1 MEQTRTVATFADAD
15 RANTAADALRDA
27 DIDADLE
34 ERHAPVE
41 DDADGTGATG
51 VAVRV
56 GRDDEDRAREILE
69 SEFDNL
75 PEEGGAEWG
84 DENPFSDT
92 NPEEEEQW
100 EEMTEG
106 LHCPECGSKNV
117 GLGSPLF
124 QAVGTALVISF
135 AAVFVIPSGYRQYGI
150 ALWGIILAAFLLGL
164 GLRKFPLVCKE
175 CGHIGNRPEFD
186 PTTD

>member
-1 MEQTRTVATFADAD
+1 MEQTLTVATFEDAD
-15 RANTAADALRDA
+15 RAHTAAEALRDA

-34 ERHAPVE
+34 ERHAPVG
-41 DDADGTGATG
+41 DDVEGDGATG

-56 GRDDEDRAREILE
+56 DRDDEDRAGEILE
-69 SEFDNL
+69 SEFEDL
-75 PEEGGAEWG
+75 PEEWG
-84 DENPFSDT
+84 DENPFSET
-92 NPEEEEQW
+92 NPEEEEEW

-106 LHCPECGSKNV
+106 LHCPNCGSKDI

-124 QAVGTALVISF
+124 QAVGTAVVITF
-135 AAVFVIPSGYRQYGI
+135 AAVFLIPSGYRQYGI
-150 ALWGIILAAFLLGL
+150 AVWGVLLAIFLFGL

-175 CGHIGNRPEFD
+175 CGYVGDRPDFD